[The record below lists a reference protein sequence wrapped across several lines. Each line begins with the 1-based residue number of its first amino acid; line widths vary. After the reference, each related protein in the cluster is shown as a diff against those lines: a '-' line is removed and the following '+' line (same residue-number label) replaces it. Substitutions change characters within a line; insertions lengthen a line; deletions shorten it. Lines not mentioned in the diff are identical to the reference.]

1 MAHESKSLA
10 SISSTHVS
18 TNPVE
23 WLRKKTGTAIKKV
36 SRIEEKFNQ
45 AIGKASRTEDEI
57 FETNVMQFEE
67 QYQLAQQFSKE
78 FNKYLACLKE
88 TQKCSKNFNEIIKQI
103 YESSWSGYTEV
114 IAQCQAQEQYWSDY
128 ITLLMNHLYSPMN
141 NYLKEF
147 PDLRKQIDK
156 RDNKL
161 LDYDKARHNLEDLR
175 IAKKPDEI
183 RIEKASNDL
192 ETKKFLYEDINKE
205 LHYKLP
211 LLHETRKTFYSKT
224 FQSIFNIESTFHTN
238 MTKSKS
244 KLNNLC
250 DNLYDKY
257 KNDLANFSVPSYSSY
272 SIEQANNYEDQ
283 NHNSQS
289 QSEFLPKISKFSDD
303 DDDDDDDDNG
313 NDVNEEQEQEIANG
327 EDKLNSKN
335 SLKNGKI
342 TLKNSN
348 SEPLYS
354 NILVDNHHPATISD
368 ESSESTRFT
377 KSKVLYRVKATYP
390 YDAKEVDELTFLKE
404 DLIEVIEGTESEK
417 EDLDDGWLI
426 GIHINTQKRGLFP
439 QNFTKKLS

>member
-10 SISSTHVS
+10 SGSSTHVS

-45 AIGKASRTEDEI
+45 AIGKASRTEDEL
-57 FETNVMQFEE
+57 FESNVVQFEE

-88 TQKCSKNFNEIIKQI
+88 TQKCSKNFNEILKQI

-128 ITLLMNHLYSPMN
+128 ITLLMNHINPPMN
-141 NYLKEF
+141 TYLKEF

-161 LDYDKARHNLEDLR
+161 LDYDKARHTLEDLR

-183 RIEKASNDL
+183 KIEKATSDL
-192 ETKKFLYEDINKE
+192 ETKKFFYEDINKE

-211 LLHETRKTFYSKT
+211 LLHETRKTFYTKT
-224 FQSIFNIESTFHTN
+224 FQSVFSIESTFHTN

-244 KLNNLC
+244 KLNVLC
-250 DNLYDKY
+250 ENLYEKY

-272 SIEQANNYEDQ
+272 SIEQANHYEDTS
-283 NHNSQS
+283 NELDNNSQS

-303 DDDDDDDDNG
+303 EEDDD
-313 NDVNEEQEQEIANG
+313 EEETTER
-327 EDKLNSKN
+327 KH
-335 SLKNGKI
+335 SLNGK
-342 TLKNSN
+342 TPHQNGR

-354 NILVDNHHPATISD
+354 NILVENNLPADEPD
-368 ESSESTRFT
+368 ESPETNRPTRI
-377 KSKVLYRVKATYP
+377 KVLYRVRATYP
-390 YDAKEVDELTFLKE
+390 YEAKEVDELTFHKE
-404 DLIEVIEGTESEK
+404 DIIEVIEGTESEK

-426 GIHINTQKRGLFP
+426 GIHVPTQKRGLFP
-439 QNFTKKLS
+439 QNFTKQLS